1 MKKFIILTSLA
12 ILALVSCKKEN
23 QDAVLESISF
33 KKSSYTIEENYL
45 DLNLKKELVTTPAS
59 IIEKE
64 KIKWDVDDETIAE
77 MTGNFL
83 TPKRS
88 GNVNVTATI
97 QGKSAKC
104 EIVITPVPIEKITLQ
119 NTTVVLYGV
128 AEVPAEITP
137 SGINRERLTWS
148 SSDNTIA
155 TIDENGVVKGEKVGT
170 VTITAT
176 GDGQEGTCTV
186 TVEKIPVEKVILSEK
201 EITFYSIGESKQL
214 EVTWEPENASEPKAA
229 WKSSN
234 ISFATVDDGGTVTA
248 KGYGTATITVT
259 VDGKSET
266 CEVSTVRTITD
277 CQGNRYPVVKIGDN
291 WWMAENLKCT
301 KYDTQ
306 SERAGVELNNSIT
319 PGYGP
324 LYASPSVDHDDWAD
338 THYSDSEREKAGYL
352 YTWAAAMG
360 LASGE
365 EARQDKSYSSRQ
377 GICPNNWHLPTGSDV
392 LALIVAIGENT
403 ASYSEG
409 YTLSNMSKKLKSDF
423 GWYYYTQRHH
433 GTDEYGFCAVP
444 VGSWQGTKYVHH
456 LTYEAYFWTITN
468 DGTDYAWVINLVK
481 DDEAYWTKAKKEYGM
496 SIRCVQD

>member
-1 MKKFIILTSLA
+1 MLIALA
-12 ILALVSCKKEN
+12 SCKKEN
-23 QDAVLESISF
+23 PVAVLENISF
-33 KKSSYTIEENYL
+33 KQSSYTIAENYL
-45 DLNLKKELVTTPAS
+45 DLKLRDEVVTTPAG
-59 IIEKE
+59 IIDTA

-214 EVTWEPENASEPKAA
+214 EVTWEPENASEPKAT

-234 ISFATVDDGGTVTA
+234 TSLATVDDGGTVTA

-301 KYDTQ
+301 KYDSQ
-306 SERAGVELNNSIT
+306 SERAGETLSGTST
-319 PGYGP
+319 PFYSP
-324 LYASPSVDHDDWAD
+324 QYASPGILDHDHWAD

-352 YTWAAAMG
+352 YNWAAAMG
-360 LASGE
+360 LASEE

-392 LALIVAIGENT
+392 LALIVAIGENP
-403 ASYSEG
+403 APYSEG
-409 YTLSNMSKKLKSDF
+409 YTISNMSKKLKSDF
-423 GWYYYTQRHH
+423 GWYYYTQQTKYHY